1 MTAPPFSIFMHN
13 SRRRYAALRA
23 AFSTGL
29 LLCCLLLPA
38 AGRAQSG
45 GSPPLPMNDL
55 KKALSLVR
63 GEPQTNSWP
72 RTILYTFKV
81 YDFKTDAFRSA
92 EKAFTLAK
100 QPVRIIPHAVGVAE
114 LLWAICPRERL
125 TAFNEFSA
133 DPEFSFIADEVRQ
146 RGPIFKSK
154 QTELV
159 IGFQPDLVFTVFY
172 SGAEFKEKLR
182 QAKIP
187 CFDLGYFG
195 SIESIKEQTLLIG
208 KIVGEEA
215 NAQALVNLIDAKIAA
230 LKAAIPG
237 GNKPVRVLYYD
248 EGGYIPGRS
257 SNFNSICSIIGAVNV
272 GAEQGIKSWS
282 QIDNET
288 LLKWNPDVIIVPR
301 GSRLKEMLMSSN
313 VLSYAQAIQQG
324 KVYEVPGVY
333 LRVDSQFMLLSA
345 DLLAGV
351 LYAQQP

>member
-1 MTAPPFSIFMHN
+1 MH
-13 SRRRYAALRA
+13 SCQRQYAKLRA
-23 AFSTGL
+23 AFIAGL

-38 AGRAQSG
+38 AGSAQSG

-55 KKALSLVR
+55 KNALSLVR
-63 GEPQTNSWP
+63 GKPQPGTWP
-72 RTILYTFKV
+72 RTIHYAFRV
-81 YDFKTDAFRSA
+81 YDFKADTFHQE
-92 EKAFTLAK
+92 EKTFTLTR

-114 LLWAICPRERL
+114 ILWAICPRERL
-125 TAFNEFSA
+125 AAFNEFTA
-133 DPEFSFIADEVRQ
+133 DPEFSFIADAVQQ
-146 RGPIFKSK
+146 RGPVFKSK

-187 CFDLGYFG
+187 YFDLGYFG

-208 KIVGEEA
+208 KIIGEEA
-215 NAQALVNLIDAKIAA
+215 NAQALVALIDDKIAA
-230 LKAAIPG
+230 LKYAVPAG
-237 GNKPVRVLYYD
+237 SKPVRVLYYD

-282 QIDNET
+282 QADNET

-301 GSRLKEMLMSSN
+301 GSSLKKLLMSSK
-313 VLSYAQAIQQG
+313 VLSFARAIQQG

-345 DLLAGV
+345 DVLAGV
-351 LYAQQP
+351 IYAQKP